1 MKLLHEHWIDDSDGG
16 HMFCLAGP
24 AGDDARA
31 SLQGDAKLVWT
42 CEAESAFEAMTK
54 YYEHQ
59 GWGTYTSDY
68 EELDRRPY
76 LDEFG
81 RRAPPDEP

>member
-1 MKLLHEHWIDDSDGG
+1 MRLLHEHWIDDSDGG

-24 AGDDARA
+24 GGDAARA
-31 SLQGDAKLVWT
+31 SLQDGARLVWT
-42 CEAESAFEAMTK
+42 CEAGSPFEAMTK

-59 GWGTYTSDY
+59 GWGEYQSDY

-76 LDEFG
+76 VDELG
-81 RRAPPDEP
+81 KVEPVD